1 MRRFTF
7 GLALVRL
14 GGWLAMIAA
23 ATVVPGA
30 ALAQDGPRAPVV
42 VELFTSQ
49 GCASCPPAD
58 ALLAELAQHT
68 HILPLALHVD
78 YWDYIGWADEF
89 AKADFTVRQK
99 SYAHSAGRRMI
110 YTPQMIVAGRTEV
123 AGTKPDLVQAAI
135 AAEQARS
142 PRIRIDVETRADGG
156 IRVRLA
162 PLAPIDRDAEVI
174 VVRYAPL
181 RETSI
186 TRGENAGHTFR
197 YVNVVT
203 DWTVV
208 GIWDARTSARF
219 DVPAPATPLPGAVLV
234 QIAGQGDILS
244 AARLD

>member
-14 GGWLAMIAA
+14 AGWLALIAA

-30 ALAQDGPRAPVV
+30 SLAQDGPRAPVV

-58 ALLAELAQHT
+58 ALLAELAQHA

-89 AKADFTVRQK
+89 AKADFTTRQK
-99 SYAHSAGRRMI
+99 SYAHAAGRRMI
-110 YTPQMIVAGRTEV
+110 YTPQMIVAGRIEV

-135 AAEQARS
+135 AAEQAR
-142 PRIRIDVETRADGG
+142 PPLIRIDVETRADGG
-156 IRVRLA
+156 VRVRLA
-162 PLAPIDRDAEVI
+162 PLKPIDRDAEVI

-186 TRGENAGHTFR
+186 TRGENAGHTFH

-208 GIWDARTSARF
+208 GIWDGLSSAQF
-219 DVPAPATPLPGAVLV
+219 DVPAPASPLPGAVLV
-234 QIAGQGDILS
+234 QVTGQGEILS
-244 AARLD
+244 AARLE